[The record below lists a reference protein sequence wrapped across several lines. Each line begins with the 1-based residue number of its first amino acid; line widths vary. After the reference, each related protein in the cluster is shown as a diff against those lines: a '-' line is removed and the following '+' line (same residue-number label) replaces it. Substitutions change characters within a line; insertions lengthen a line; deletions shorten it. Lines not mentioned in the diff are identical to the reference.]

1 MVQVLMGTEAF
12 DAFPSLRSAH
22 RAPNEVLQGW
32 MAFVSQV
39 TVPLELL
46 AVSSAVEAARYELEA
61 FAHYEQAAFWLAA
74 GTLQTVS
81 FALGWFESMHHG
93 VRRAWWHWQQ
103 ARSWLTNYGEPSPQ
117 KPYAL
122 LLAESRSQQQRLE
135 HLGEELRQFVV
146 WLCQQWQ
153 LVVPETMKD
162 GWPTDE
168 SSASAASQV

>member
-1 MVQVLMGTEAF
+1 MVQVLHGTEAF
-12 DAFPSLRSAH
+12 DAFPALRLAH

-32 MAFVSQV
+32 MAFVPQV
-39 TVPLELL
+39 TVPLELV

-61 FAHYEQAAFWLAA
+61 FANYERAACWLASGTEQAV
-74 GTLQTVS
+74 T
-81 FALGWFESMHHG
+81 FALGWLESMHYS
-93 VRRAWWHWQQ
+93 VWRAWWHWQR
-103 ARSWLTNYGEPSPQ
+103 ASSWLTNYGEPSPQ

-122 LLAESRSQQQRLE
+122 LLAESQSQQHRLE
-135 HLGEELRQFVV
+135 QLGEELRQCAA
-146 WLCQQWQ
+146 WLCEQWQ